1 MCIWKVIRELNTI
14 VAYVEVLQS
23 CDIFDTSYAALQ
35 LVRNMFP
42 DDKKISGTQLLD
54 IAGGEKMLNGIPLY
68 QLK

>member
-1 MCIWKVIRELNTI
+1 MRIWKVIKDLNII